1 MKKITL
7 VCCVL
12 MLLYFVPP
20 AYSQSTAFKVEVVG
34 KGTPVLL
41 LPGFACTGAIWDE
54 TVKELAK
61 NHECHVFTFA
71 GFGNVAPI
79 PMPWL
84 STIKDELIGYVKN
97 KQLNKPTIIGHS
109 LGGTLG
115 FWLAAEEQYLF
126 SKVLAIDALPCT
138 GALMVPNYDASTMVY
153 DNPYSKQMLN
163 MDSTAF
169 RKMAVQQASFMM
181 LNKSKI
187 DTVVNWMML
196 ADRNTY
202 VNGYIDLLKL
212 DLREKMAD
220 IKIPVVVL
228 AATYPDKK
236 AIEKTYNTQFEKMTN
251 KTFLYA
257 DESAHFIMYDQPLWL
272 IKTLKENL

>member
-7 VCCVL
+7 VCFVF
-12 MLLYFVPP
+12 MLLYFVPS
-20 AYSQSTAFKVEVVG
+20 AYSQSTAFKVKVLG

-54 TVKELAK
+54 TVKELSK
-61 NHECHVFTFA
+61 NYECHVFTFA

-84 STIKDELIGYVKN
+84 GTIKDELVAYVKN
-97 KQLNKPTIIGHS
+97 KQLNKPSIIGHS

-115 FWLAAEEQYLF
+115 LWLAAEEQYLF
-126 SKVLAIDALPCT
+126 SKVLAVDALPCT
-138 GALMVPNYDASTMVY
+138 GALMVPNYDAANMVY
-153 DNPYSKQMLN
+153 DNPYSRQMLN

-169 RKMAVQQASFMM
+169 RKMAMQQASFMM

-187 DTVVNWMML
+187 DTVVSWMMI

-212 DLREKMAD
+212 DLREKIAD

-236 AIEKTYNTQFEKMTN
+236 AIEKTYLSQFEKMTN

-272 IKTLKENL
+272 IKNIKENL

>member
-7 VCCVL
+7 VCFVL
-12 MLLYFVPP
+12 MMLCSVPS
-20 AYSQSTAFKVEVVG
+20 AHSQSTAFKVEVIG
-34 KGTPVLL
+34 KGKPVLL

-54 TVKELAK
+54 TVKELSK
-61 NHECHVFTFA
+61 NYECHVFTFA

-84 STIKDELIGYVKN
+84 STIKEQLIGYVKN
-97 KQLNKPTIIGHS
+97 KQLKKPTIIGHS
-109 LGGTLG
+109 MGGTLG

-126 SKVLAIDALPCT
+126 SKVLAVDALPCT
-138 GALMVPNYDASTMVY
+138 GALMVPNFDAASMVY
-153 DNPYSKQMLN
+153 DNPYSKQQLN

-169 RKMAVQQASFMM
+169 RKMAKQMASFMM
-181 LNKSKI
+181 LNKSKM
-187 DTVVNWMML
+187 DTVVNWMMQ
-196 ADRNTY
+196 ADRKTY
-202 VNGYIDLLKL
+202 VYGYVDLLKL

-251 KTFLYA
+251 KTILYA
-257 DESAHFIMYDQPLWL
+257 DKSAHFIMYDQPEWL
-272 IKTLKENL
+272 IKNIKENL